1 MPSDRK
7 KSSPEKPKQQQ
18 KAAVVKA
25 KPQLMVEADGLLF
38 EPLAVT
44 GAVAAALLS
53 VSDKTLYTMRQRGQI
68 RAVPID
74 PDSTSAQLR
83 YPMSEIQR
91 FLAGAE

>member
-1 MPSDRK
+1 MPS
-7 KSSPEKPKQQQ
+7 KPKKKQPLGF
-18 KAAVVKA
+18 ANAPNAKA
-25 KPQLMVEADGLLF
+25 KQPLSVTADGLTF